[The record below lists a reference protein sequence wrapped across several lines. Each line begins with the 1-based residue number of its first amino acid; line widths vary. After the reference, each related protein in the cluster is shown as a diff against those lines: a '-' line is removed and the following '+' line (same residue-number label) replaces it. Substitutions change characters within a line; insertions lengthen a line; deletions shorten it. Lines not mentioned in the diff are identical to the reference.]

1 MTANPDITECL
12 DVLELDLLLAGSDDR
27 ELRRRLTVCADCQR
41 RLANL
46 EARRVAAMTPAHV
59 AAQVGAILARL
70 ALADAPRRSP
80 ARWAA
85 PATALAAALAVCATW
100 LRPPD
105 DTAAASSPGIR
116 WKGGDRFDVLQVS
129 PGPERVV
136 ADSDPVPP
144 RATLSFRAACPRGCS
159 VTLFVVGGA
168 EDGAHPEVRVLS
180 DRTPPPWQVAP
191 GVLAQIPVSVEVDDA
206 PGDDRIVAFFCTEPI
221 DIATLRAAL
230 ARSAPP
236 AISACE
242 VHTHHVPQAGSE
254 Q

>member
-1 MTANPDITECL
+1 MTAIPDITDCL

-27 ELRRRLTVCADCQR
+27 GLRRRLTVCTDCQR

-46 EARRVAAMTPAHV
+46 EACRVAAMTPAHV
-59 AAQVGAILARL
+59 AAQAGAILARL
-70 ALADAPRRSP
+70 ALAQAPRRSP

-85 PATALAAALAVCATW
+85 PAAALAAALAVCATW

-105 DTAAASSPGIR
+105 DTVAAASPEIR

-136 ADSDPVPP
+136 ADGDPVPP
-144 RATLSFRAACPRGCS
+144 SATLSFRAACPRGCS
-159 VTLFVVGGA
+159 VTLFIIGGA
-168 EDGAHPEVRVLS
+168 EDEAHHEVRVLR

-191 GVLAQIPVSVEVDDA
+191 GVFAQLPVSVDVDDT
-206 PGDDRIVAFFCTEPI
+206 PGDDRIVALFCAEPI
-221 DIATLRAAL
+221 DTATLRAAL
-230 ARSAPP
+230 ARSAPS

-242 VHTHHVPQAGSE
+242 IHTHHVPQAGSE
-254 Q
+254 P